1 MKRSE
6 DRILTTHV
14 GSLIRPER
22 LRALYLKRKRGEAV
36 TDSQFDEVLHE
47 SVNEIV
53 QQQGEAGID
62 VISDGEFGKTG
73 WTAYLLKRLG
83 GLQPRQRVSG
93 DPDPVDPRTA
103 GRNQAQFKPFYEA
116 YNPIQQYDW
125 SGPEFFQQKDLLG
138 HNKMS
143 SMVECV
149 GPLSY
154 DDTEVTR
161 DIANFKQAL
170 TQARHVEAFLPVAA
184 PESAKGVRLNRFY
197 ANDDAFLQALADVL
211 RAEYRKIIDA
221 GLLIQ
226 LDDAYMPCEYDR
238 QLAVADAADV
248 RRAFGGYVE
257 MLNYALEGIPEER
270 VRYHVCWGSWNG
282 PHTSDVPLREI
293 IGLILGVKAQAYS
306 FEAAGPRH
314 AHEADVWGEVKIPDG
329 KILLPG
335 CVTHSTNV
343 VEHPELVSMRIQKF
357 AGMVGR
363 ENVIASTDCGFSQNW
378 DHMRVHPQIQ
388 WAKLQALVEG
398 ARHASGVLWQTSKA
412 SHALAG

>member
-1 MKRSE
+1 MIRST

-22 LRALYLKRKRGEAV
+22 LRALYLGKKRGEHV
-36 TDSQFDEVLHE
+36 GDDEFECVLRA
-47 SVNEIV
+47 SVAEV
-53 QQQGEAGID
+53 VRQQAETGID
-62 VISDGEFGKTG
+62 IVSDGEFGKTG
-73 WTAYLLKRLG
+73 WTAYLLKRLD
-83 GLQPRQRVSG
+83 GLQPRQRVAG

-103 GRNQAQFKPFYEA
+103 GRGQEKFKPFYEA

-125 SGPEFFQQKDLLG
+125 SGPEFFQQTDLLG

-154 DDTEVTR
+154 DDSEVKR
-161 DIANFKQAL
+161 DIANFTAAL
-170 TQARHVEAFLPVAA
+170 ETVDVAAGFLPVAA

-197 ANDDAFLQALADVL
+197 ESNDAFLEALADVL
-211 RAEYRKIIDA
+211 RTEYRRIIDA
-221 GLLIQ
+221 GMLIQ
-226 LDDAYMPCEYDR
+226 LDDAYLPCEYDR

-248 RRAFGGYVE
+248 RRAFGKYVE
-257 MLNYALEGIPEER
+257 MINYALDGIPEEK
-270 VRYHVCWGSWNG
+270 VRYHICWGSWNG
-282 PHTSDVPLREI
+282 PHTSDVPLRDI

-306 FEAAGPRH
+306 FEASGPRH
-314 AHEADVWGEVKIPDG
+314 AHEADVWGEVAIPDG

-343 VEHPELVSMRIQKF
+343 VEHPELVSQRIRKF
-357 AGMVGR
+357 ADMVGR

-388 WAKLQALVEG
+388 WAKLEALVAG
-398 ARHASGVLWQTSKA
+398 ARHASDVLWQRVKTPA
-412 SHALAG
+412 TTQA